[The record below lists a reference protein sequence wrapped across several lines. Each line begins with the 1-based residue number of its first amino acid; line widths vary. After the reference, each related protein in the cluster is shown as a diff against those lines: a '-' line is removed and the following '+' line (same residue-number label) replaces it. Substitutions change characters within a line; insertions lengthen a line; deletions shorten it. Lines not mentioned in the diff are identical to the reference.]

1 MATNTAATVAAS
13 AVELQP
19 STLSRLVAQHLG
31 LTVRQAL
38 YTSIF
43 MAHLISFCQLYP
55 QFMWYISFCAAVA
68 LAWPDV
74 VANCPVVVAAME
86 YVKSI
91 VVGAVGNAKPGA
103 APPAPAGLAD
113 ADADELPDLT

>member
-1 MATNTAATVAAS
+1 MATNTAAAVAAS

-19 STLSRLVAQHLG
+19 STLTKAVTQHLG
-31 LTVRQAL
+31 LTPRQAL

-55 QFMWYISFCAAVA
+55 HFMWYVSFCAAVA
-68 LAWPDV
+68 LAWPDI
-74 VANCPVVVAAME
+74 VANCPVVATAMD
-86 YVKSI
+86 YAKSI
-91 VVGAVGNAKPGA
+91 VLGAVGNAKPGA
-103 APPAPAGLAD
+103 APPVPAGLTD

>member
-1 MATNTAATVAAS
+1 MATNTAAAVAAS

-19 STLSRLVAQHLG
+19 STLSKMVTQHLG
-31 LTVRQAL
+31 LTPRQAL

-55 QFMWYISFCAAVA
+55 RFMWYVSFCAAVA
-68 LAWPDV
+68 LAWPDI
-74 VANCPVVVAAME
+74 VAAWPGVVAAAE
-86 YVKSI
+86 NAKSI
-91 VVGAVGNAKPGA
+91 VVGAVGK
-103 APPAPAGLAD
+103 APPAAPTAPTGLTD

>member
-1 MATNTAATVAAS
+1 MATNTAAAVAAS

-19 STLSRLVAQHLG
+19 STLSKVVTQHLG
-31 LTVRQAL
+31 LTPRQAL

-55 QFMWYISFCAAVA
+55 RFMWCVSFCAAVA
-68 LAWPDV
+68 LAWPDI
-74 VANCPVVVAAME
+74 VANWPDVVTAME
-86 YVKSI
+86 YAKSI

-103 APPAPAGLAD
+103 APPAPAGLTD